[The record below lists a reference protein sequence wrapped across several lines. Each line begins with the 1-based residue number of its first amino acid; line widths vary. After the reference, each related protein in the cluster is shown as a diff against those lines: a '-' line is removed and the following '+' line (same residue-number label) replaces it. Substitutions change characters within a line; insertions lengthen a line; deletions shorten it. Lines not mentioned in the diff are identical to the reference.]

1 MSRKKVGV
9 FCLFLFFTFFI
20 IVPKVEATE
29 EMKTKFTVTPVLPEN
44 QVSGTS
50 SYYDLILAPKQSS
63 TIVLDI
69 KNKTDEKLSIVLT
82 LANAST
88 NDNGL
93 IVYNDFD
100 KPLDSSLK
108 VPLTDLVTLENEEV
122 SVPPHQTVS
131 AKMKVKGLDKP
142 IKGVVLGGVYEHLKD
157 EKTEEENQTMGLTS
171 RYGFNVAI
179 AMRSAANVPLTE
191 VNQLKL
197 AKVTPTI
204 ALGAKSLKAVIQ
216 NPYAA
221 IFPEVRLEGQV
232 IKKGSSKKIAQRTL
246 KNVRFAPN
254 SSMNF
259 HLDLGKQPLDAGT
272 YIFTGRAIL
281 QQDEQR
287 SWPFQQE
294 FTINTREAK
303 KLNQEATVKWVLPT
317 WWLPTFYTL
326 LVITIG
332 AIYSVIWRNNYQKT
346 SEKESENNG

>member
-122 SVPPHQTVS
+122 RVPPHQTVS
-131 AKMKVKGLDKP
+131 AKMKVKGLDQP
-142 IKGVVLGGVYEHLKD
+142 IKGVVLGGVYAHLKD
-157 EKTEEENQTMGLTS
+157 EKEEGTQTTGLTS

-179 AMRSAANVPLTE
+179 AMRSAENAPLTE

-216 NPYAA
+216 N
-221 IFPEVRLEGQV
+221 
-232 IKKGSSKKIAQRTL
+232 
-246 KNVRFAPN
+246 
-254 SSMNF
+254 
-259 HLDLGKQPLDAGT
+259 
-272 YIFTGRAIL
+272 
-281 QQDEQR
+281 
-287 SWPFQQE
+287 
-294 FTINTREAK
+294 
-303 KLNQEATVKWVLPT
+303 
-317 WWLPTFYTL
+317 
-326 LVITIG
+326 
-332 AIYSVIWRNNYQKT
+332 
-346 SEKESENNG
+346 

>member
-131 AKMKVKGLDKP
+131 AKMKVKGLDK
-142 IKGVVLGGVYEHLKD
+142 GCFRR
-157 EKTEEENQTMGLTS
+157 GLCAS
-171 RYGFNVAI
+171 
-179 AMRSAANVPLTE
+179 
-191 VNQLKL
+191 
-197 AKVTPTI
+197 
-204 ALGAKSLKAVIQ
+204 
-216 NPYAA
+216 
-221 IFPEVRLEGQV
+221 
-232 IKKGSSKKIAQRTL
+232 QR
-246 KNVRFAPN
+246 
-254 SSMNF
+254 
-259 HLDLGKQPLDAGT
+259 
-272 YIFTGRAIL
+272 
-281 QQDEQR
+281 
-287 SWPFQQE
+287 
-294 FTINTREAK
+294 
-303 KLNQEATVKWVLPT
+303 
-317 WWLPTFYTL
+317 
-326 LVITIG
+326 
-332 AIYSVIWRNNYQKT
+332 
-346 SEKESENNG
+346 

>member
-69 KNKTDEKLSIVLT
+69 KNKTDEKLSLVLT

-131 AKMKVKGLDKP
+131 AKMKVKGLDQP
-142 IKGVVLGGVYEHLKD
+142 IKGVVLGGVYAHLKD

-179 AMRSAANVPLTE
+179 AMRSAENAPLTE

-246 KNVRFAPN
+246 KKCSLCP
-254 SSMNF
+254 
-259 HLDLGKQPLDAGT
+259 K
-272 YIFTGRAIL
+272 
-281 QQDEQR
+281 
-287 SWPFQQE
+287 
-294 FTINTREAK
+294 
-303 KLNQEATVKWVLPT
+303 
-317 WWLPTFYTL
+317 
-326 LVITIG
+326 
-332 AIYSVIWRNNYQKT
+332 
-346 SEKESENNG
+346 

>member
-1 MSRKKVGV
+1 MFSVY
-9 FCLFLFFTFFI
+9 FCFHIFI

-131 AKMKVKGLDKP
+131 AKMKVKDL
-142 IKGVVLGGVYEHLKD
+142 I
-157 EKTEEENQTMGLTS
+157 
-171 RYGFNVAI
+171 
-179 AMRSAANVPLTE
+179 
-191 VNQLKL
+191 
-197 AKVTPTI
+197 
-204 ALGAKSLKAVIQ
+204 SL
-216 NPYAA
+216 
-221 IFPEVRLEGQV
+221 
-232 IKKGSSKKIAQRTL
+232 SKEL
-246 KNVRFAPN
+246 F
-254 SSMNF
+254 
-259 HLDLGKQPLDAGT
+259 
-272 YIFTGRAIL
+272 
-281 QQDEQR
+281 
-287 SWPFQQE
+287 
-294 FTINTREAK
+294 
-303 KLNQEATVKWVLPT
+303 
-317 WWLPTFYTL
+317 
-326 LVITIG
+326 
-332 AIYSVIWRNNYQKT
+332 
-346 SEKESENNG
+346 

>member
-1 MSRKKVGV
+1 M
-9 FCLFLFFTFFI
+9 
-20 IVPKVEATE
+20 
-29 EMKTKFTVTPVLPEN
+29 
-44 QVSGTS
+44 
-50 SYYDLILAPKQSS
+50 
-63 TIVLDI
+63 
-69 KNKTDEKLSIVLT
+69 T

-131 AKMKVKGLDKP
+131 AKMKVKGLDQP
-142 IKGVVLGGVYEHLKD
+142 IKGVVLAGFMRISKM
-157 EKTEEENQTMGLTS
+157 KTEEENQTTGLTS

-232 IKKGSSKKIAQRTL
+232 IKK
-246 KNVRFAPN
+246 
-254 SSMNF
+254 
-259 HLDLGKQPLDAGT
+259 
-272 YIFTGRAIL
+272 
-281 QQDEQR
+281 E
-287 SWPFQQE
+287 
-294 FTINTREAK
+294 
-303 KLNQEATVKWVLPT
+303 KLH
-317 WWLPTFYTL
+317 
-326 LVITIG
+326 
-332 AIYSVIWRNNYQKT
+332 
-346 SEKESENNG
+346 NGH

>member
-131 AKMKVKGLDKP
+131 AKMKVKGLDQP
-142 IKGVVLGGVYEHLKD
+142 IKGVVLGGVYAHLKD
-157 EKTEEENQTMGLTS
+157 EKEEESQTTGLTS

-179 AMRSAANVPLTE
+179 AMRSAENAPLTE

-197 AKVTPTI
+197 TKVTPTI

-281 QQDEQR
+281 QQDEQQ

-332 AIYSVIWRNNYQKT
+332 AICSVIWLNNYQKT